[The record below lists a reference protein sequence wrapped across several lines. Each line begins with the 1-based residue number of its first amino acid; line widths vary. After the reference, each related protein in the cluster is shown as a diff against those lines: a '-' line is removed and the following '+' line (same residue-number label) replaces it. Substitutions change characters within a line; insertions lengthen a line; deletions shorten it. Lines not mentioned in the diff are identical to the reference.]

1 MLPMQTIATRNGSFI
16 APTLDGVEIL
26 NRVYPRAPDSPF
38 GIIHAAYYSQDM
50 RGRRADSAR
59 YWLAY
64 YSGPRR
70 EARADHDAQVQA

>member
-16 APTLDGVEIL
+16 APTLDGIEIL
-26 NRVYPRAPDSPF
+26 NRVYQRASDSPAR
-38 GIIHAAYYSQDM
+38 IIHAAYYSQDM
-50 RGRRADSAR
+50 RGRRAESAR

-70 EARADHDAQVQA
+70 EARAAQVQA